1 MRRPDLR
8 GEDGAS
14 LILVMGISFVLLIVV
29 TTVAQ
34 SALHGF
40 RGSVRD
46 QRWHSALAAADAGV
60 EDYLY
65 RLNQDGNYWRWTA
78 DDLPP
83 DGNPALAGEAPI
95 PGAPN
100 PATFSYTPDTSAL
113 VGQGVIRLRSTG
125 SVGDQSRTVDV
136 TLRRRGF
143 LDYLYFTDLETK
155 DPALYSSDSARNW
168 AQVNC
173 TRYAWAT
180 PPRHRDCD
188 EIEFYEGGGI
198 TDRIRGRLH
207 TNDRM
212 RVKGK
217 VEFLG
222 DTSSSYPRPSDG
234 GEPECPS
241 DRYHDTG
248 GEDPVFAN
256 ACDPAYDSVLTLPP
270 NNQQIKVEAD
280 HTVGKSGCLFTGPT
294 KIRLDGHRMWV
305 DSPFTKAGNCSGDTP
320 GAPQPLPPNG
330 VVYVQGV
337 PGNGTDPNHTS
348 GCPDGHPFDDELA
361 NGNLTEDD
369 YGCRDGDVFLWG
381 ELDGQLTIAAENN
394 VNLVWNTTVEDLN
407 GDDVLGLVADNYVQ
421 VYHPRERR
429 RRCTWWGSCTYS
441 DHDAP
446 PQFHDPNNDDVWED
460 VHIEAAILSVRHSFT
475 VSRYDEG
482 DPLGTLHVTGAIAQK
497 YRGPVGTSSGGSP
510 NTGYEKD
517 YVYDDRLRYLSPP
530 HFLDPVDSAWRV
542 ATWAED

>member
-1 MRRPDLR
+1 MTMRRPDLR

-34 SALHGF
+34 SSLHGF

-78 DDLPP
+78 DDPPP
-83 DGNPALAGEAPI
+83 DGNSALTGEAPVS
-95 PGAPN
+95 GAPN
-100 PATFSYTPDTSAL
+100 PATFSYEPDTSDL
-113 VGQGVIRLRSTG
+113 VGQGVVGLRSTG

-155 DPALYSSDSARNW
+155 DPALYPNSGSRDRDW
-168 AQVNC
+168 AQANC

-180 PPRHRDCD
+180 PSRHGDCV

-212 RVKGK
+212 RVKGE

-222 DTSSSYPRPSDG
+222 DTSSSYPLASDDG
-234 GEPECPS
+234 TPACPPE
-241 DRYHDTG
+241 RFVDTG
-248 GEDPVFAN
+248 GGTPVFAN

-280 HTVGKSGCLFTGPT
+280 HTLGKPGCLFTGPT
-294 KIRLDGHRMWV
+294 KIQLDGNRMRV
-305 DSPFTKAGNCSGDTP
+305 DSPFTKVGNCRGDTP
-320 GAPQPLPPNG
+320 GVWQSLPSNG

-337 PGNGTDPNHTS
+337 PGNGSDPNYSS
-348 GCPDGHPFDDELA
+348 GCRRGHPFDDELA
-361 NGNLTEDD
+361 NGHVTEDD

-394 VNLVWNTTVEDLN
+394 INLVWNTTVEDLAV
-407 GDDVLGLVADNYVQ
+407 DDVLGLVADNYVQ
-421 VYHPRERR
+421 VYHPRGYVRWR
-429 RRCTWWGSCTYS
+429 GDWYLVDVG
-441 DHDAP
+441 
-446 PQFHDPNNDDVWED
+446 PQFHDPDNDRVWAD
-460 VHIEAAILSVRHSFT
+460 VHIHAAILSVRHSFT
-475 VSRYDEG
+475 VGRYDEG
-482 DPLGTLHVTGAIAQK
+482 NPLGTLHVTGAIAQK
-497 YRGPVGTSSGGSP
+497 YRGPVGTSYGGRP